1 LVRIN
6 EAYRQASVSLP
17 DVTPVSEA
25 KDRTDWRGA
34 LVLAPPSAQRSPWM
48 RRFDPCRTASASG
61 WMAIRG
67 TRRRA
72 NLDRGFVLSD
82 HADWAALNTAIDA
95 SGASTVWVTH
105 GYRDELVRWL
115 AESRPGVSAIG
126 LATAFEGEH
135 GAAESG
141 NPTPKPGDA
150 PTPDA
155 PPSEEG

>member
-1 LVRIN
+1 
-6 EAYRQASVSLP
+6 
-17 DVTPVSEA
+17 
-25 KDRTDWRGA
+25 
-34 LVLAPPSAQRSPWM
+34 M
-48 RRFDPCRTASASG
+48 
-61 WMAIRG
+61 
-67 TRRRA
+67 
-72 NLDRGFVLSD
+72 SD

-141 NPTPKPGDA
+141 APAPAAGDTH
-150 PTPDA
+150 TPDL
-155 PPSEEG
+155 PPAADEG